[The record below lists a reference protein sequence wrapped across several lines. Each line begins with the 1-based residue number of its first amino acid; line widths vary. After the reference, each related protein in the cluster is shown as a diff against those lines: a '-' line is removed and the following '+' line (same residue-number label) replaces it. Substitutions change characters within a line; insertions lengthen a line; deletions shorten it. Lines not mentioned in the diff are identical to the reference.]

1 MAPGRAAVSSQFTKY
16 RTPGRPALSSA
27 HRRVLQAPYVGS
39 SWGRG
44 ERTRS
49 ELRAGWALSPSK
61 EPLWLSPTRDTRC
74 QEQPGK
80 VSMLLQHAAALRRLL
95 AGSPSIQEVAGGA
108 GGGAGGERR
117 AGKRRE
123 ARLSGAEPPGT
134 GAAGRCICTT
144 AFKPLSLR
152 AGHHDYSYFT
162 DVRL

>member
-27 HRRVLQAPYVGS
+27 HRRGLQAPYVGS

-49 ELRAGWALSPSK
+49 ELRAAWALSPSR

-80 VSMLLQHAAALRRLL
+80 VSMLLRHAAALRQLL
-95 AGSPSIQEVAGGA
+95 AGSPSIQEAAGGV
-108 GGGAGGERR
+108 GGEEDGKEERR
-117 AGKRRE
+117 AFPE
-123 ARLSGAEPPGT
+123 QSLQAQAPSAAFARLH
-134 GAAGRCICTT
+134 
-144 AFKPLSLR
+144 LSP
-152 AGHHDYSYFT
+152 
-162 DVRL
+162 